1 MAGVRRSG
9 RIAKEIKIFL
19 SGTDT
24 TGRFFSEE
32 TKTVVLSRHG
42 AGILSKRKLASD
54 ELLSIRLFGTSA
66 EARMRLVGQIG
77 QEVCGYTYGV
87 EFLDP
92 ELDFW
97 ELKFPPPPQWHSNP
111 DSALECGVCHDRQ
124 IVSQNEIEADV
135 YALLQNILRFCARCG
150 TSTVWRAASS
160 ASAPSQNSPRLV
172 RRPPSVSPVLA
183 HQAVALTSES
193 SFAGSLAAHSY
204 SAENSMTLTVND
216 SYAAEALVET
226 LQSSASPPMASQAG
240 SPPTSPASATA
251 KPNRRRYLR
260 SRVNFTAMVRHP
272 ELGEEIA
279 ESDDISK
286 GGFSFRSRKS
296 YPLDSMIE
304 VAVPYT
310 PGWDAL
316 FVPACIKHVEELPG
330 GTLFRYGAAY
340 TTPPKTRP
348 AL

>member
-97 ELKFPPPPQWHSNP
+97 ELKFPPPPQWHSDP
-111 DSALECGVCHDRQ
+111 DSALECSVCYDRQ
-124 IVSQNEIEADV
+124 MVSQNEIEADV
-135 YALLQNILRFCARCG
+135 YALLQNILRFCAKCG
-150 TSTVWRAASS
+150 TSTVWRAASTD
-160 ASAPSQNSPRLV
+160 ASPSVDTQPIAT
-172 RRPPSVSPVLA
+172 RRPLVCPVLV
-183 HQAVALTSES
+183 HQTAAVASES
-193 SFAGSLAAHSY
+193 SFAGSLAGNSY
-204 SAENSMTLTVND
+204 SAETSMTLTVND
-216 SYAAEALVET
+216 
-226 LQSSASPPMASQAG
+226 
-240 SPPTSPASATA
+240 
-251 KPNRRRYLR
+251 
-260 SRVNFTAMVRHP
+260 
-272 ELGEEIA
+272 
-279 ESDDISK
+279 
-286 GGFSFRSRKS
+286 
-296 YPLDSMIE
+296 
-304 VAVPYT
+304 
-310 PGWDAL
+310 
-316 FVPACIKHVEELPG
+316 
-330 GTLFRYGAAY
+330 
-340 TTPPKTRP
+340 
-348 AL
+348 